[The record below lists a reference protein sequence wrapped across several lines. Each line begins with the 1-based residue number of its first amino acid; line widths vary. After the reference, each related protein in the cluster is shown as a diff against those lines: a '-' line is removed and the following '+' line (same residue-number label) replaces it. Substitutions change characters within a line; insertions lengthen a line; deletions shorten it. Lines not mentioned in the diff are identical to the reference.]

1 MAPTIPFVHAITP
14 RHGTAVRLSPLV
26 RRVVA
31 PNPGP
36 FTFTGTGTYL
46 VGRGRVAVIDPGPD
60 LPAHVDAILAATA
73 GETITRILVTHT
85 HRDHSAAAA
94 RLAAATGAPTC
105 GYGPHGSGR
114 KRRDGDAPDDDT
126 ALVEEGADRDFVPDI
141 TLRDGD
147 LIADEGWRLEA
158 LWTPGHTSNHLC
170 FALDAERAL
179 FTGDHVMGWS
189 TSVIVPPD
197 GDMAAYLAALERLH
211 RRDDAILWPTHGP
224 PIRAPRRFLDAL
236 IAHRHAREAAIEAAV
251 RAGRSR
257 LAEIVSAVY
266 ADTPKALHEAAAC
279 SVLAHLIHL
288 AERGRL
294 RIDGAIGPR
303 VRARPMDGT

>member
-1 MAPTIPFVHAITP
+1 MAPTIPFVHAIAP
-14 RHGTAVRLSPLV
+14 RHGEAVRLSPLV
-26 RRVVA
+26 RRIVA

-36 FTFTGTGTYL
+36 FTYTGTGTYL

-60 LPAHVDAILAATA
+60 LPAHVDAILEATT
-73 GETITRILVTHT
+73 GETITHILVTHT
-85 HRDHSAAAA
+85 HRDHSAAAP

-105 GYGPHGSGR
+105 GHGPHGGR
-114 KRRDGDAPDDDT
+114 GRRDTRAPDDDT
-126 ALVEEGADRDFVPDI
+126 AHVEEGVDRDFVPDI
-141 TLRDGD
+141 ALGDGD
-147 LIADEGWRLEA
+147 AVEGAGWRLEA

-197 GDMAAYLAALERLH
+197 GDMAAYLAALERLR

-224 PIRAPRRFLDAL
+224 PIREPRRFLDAL

-257 LAEIVSAVY
+257 LADIVRVVY
-266 ADTPKALHEAAAC
+266 ADTPESLHAAAAC

-288 AERGRL
+288 AERGKV
-294 RIDGAIGPR
+294 RIEGPPGLG
-303 VRARPMDGT
+303 VEVHPLDAG

>member
-1 MAPTIPFVHAITP
+1 MEPTIPFVRTIAP
-14 RHGTAVRLSPLV
+14 RHGEAVRLSPLV
-26 RRVVA
+26 RRIVA

-36 FTFTGTGTYL
+36 FTYTGTGTYL

-60 LPAHVDAILAATA
+60 LPAHVNAVLEATA
-73 GETITRILVTHT
+73 GETITHILVTHT

-94 RLAAATGAPTC
+94 RLAAETGARTC

-114 KRRDGDAPDDDT
+114 EESGTLEPEAGE
-126 ALVEEGADRDFVPDI
+126 AGVEEGADRDFVPDI
-141 TLRDGD
+141 ALADGD
-147 LIADEGWRLEA
+147 VIAGSGWRLEA
-158 LWTPGHTSNHLC
+158 LWTPGHASNHLC

-197 GDMAAYLAALERLH
+197 GDMAAYLAALERLR

-257 LAEIVSAVY
+257 LAEIVAEVH
-266 ADTPKALHEAAAC
+266 ADTPKALHAAAAC
-279 SVLAHLIHL
+279 SVLAHLVHL

-294 RIDGAIGPR
+294 RMEGALGPR
-303 VRARPMDGT
+303 VRVRPMEGA